1 MRDNVF
7 AVFSA
12 HFLCF
17 LSQEKKKT
25 LQASGML
32 HMHTKC
38 RSHNLF
44 TLNSESRNGKH
55 CINENRA
62 DPPGAVI
69 FNAKIMWSSIKAEPK
84 KPEETTD
91 CLLYSAPPSTFC
103 LSQIVGNQ

>member
-1 MRDNVF
+1 MRDHVF
-7 AVFSA
+7 PVFSLHISCA
-12 HFLCF
+12 FCH
-17 LSQEKKKT
+17 KKKIKF
-25 LQASGML
+25 QASGML

-38 RSHNLF
+38 RNHNLF

-69 FNAKIMWSSIKAEPK
+69 FNAKIMWSSIKAVPK

-103 LSQIVGNQ
+103 LSQMVGNQ

>member
-1 MRDNVF
+1 MRDHVF
-7 AVFSA
+7 AVF
-12 HFLCF
+12 FLHTSCAF
-17 LSQEKKKT
+17 CHKKKEI

-32 HMHTKC
+32 HVHTKC

-69 FNAKIMWSSIKAEPK
+69 FNAKIMCSSIKAVPT

-91 CLLYSAPPSTFC
+91 
-103 LSQIVGNQ
+103 